1 MDNKNNSKSTETQQL
16 FIPVL
21 IQQHVS
27 AWQTANRLTKNIQV
41 CSLHSSTEIQD
52 VIFLQFI

>member
-1 MDNKNNSKSTETQQL
+1 LNVKGNPVLLGNIIRKPVSLYPIKSSQMQQL

-27 AWQTANRLTKNIQV
+27 
-41 CSLHSSTEIQD
+41 D
-52 VIFLQFI
+52 